1 MRVTAERLKARVE
14 QLREQGVR
22 IRPGLDSVM
31 KQNQEA
37 PQSSTKTHI
46 GNDAETAKC
55 SPEMSIETAFPV
67 S

>member
-46 GNDAETAKC
+46 GNDAEAAKC

>member
-22 IRPGLDSVM
+22 IRPGLDSIV
-31 KQNQEA
+31 KQDQEA
-37 PQSSTKTHI
+37 PESNTRTHI
-46 GNDAETAKC
+46 GNDTEAAQC
-55 SPEMSIETAFPV
+55 SPEMSIEAAFPV